1 MIQMVRLASTMLSGR
16 LLVLR
21 PLQKCLAWLVTSERG
36 HEAAV
41 PGRRTAQ

>member
-1 MIQMVRLASTMLSGR
+1 MIQMVPLARLMLCGH

-21 PLQKCLAWLVTSERG
+21 PLQKCLAWLVTSERC